1 MFLGNMKKCKTLLI
15 LLLVSGVVIVLGL
28 SSMMGVMAYRRQ
40 KQTFLFQQGEEAYN
54 KGDLE
59 LAKIKLK
66 AYTRRDPSHEQ
77 SWLYLA
83 DIYERQLLWRDAAMV
98 WKRLVNL
105 NVLNNDYVKHHIYAN
120 YRAHDFGA
128 LDKIFS
134 NISLE
139 KQREY
144 FEIYALTQ
152 FFQHTN
158 TDATDRLVA
167 MLPKNGM
174 AAQMVRA
181 IKNQGPIS
189 ELEKLENCN
198 DAVIQVETLMQDAFM
213 SEYRTKDL
221 KRAEECLRKA
231 ASINPDLCRAPLG
244 DFLFRNARHKDA
256 YEIYKTV
263 RPQMMTV
270 GNIINYAEVLF
281 LSKDTKA
288 LSDLENEV
296 HHKRRSAI
304 LLRAYIQSLQAYLG
318 KDSQAMIKN
327 YRVAQ
332 IHRSTPV
339 GLLLSYAVAVEDSDI
354 ALMVS
359 VLSHWRKTK
368 LFKDRQAEILAN
380 VRKMLASALEDDKL
394 EDAARLA
401 QMFLSQKPPELL
413 CWQIVVL
420 DQMKR
425 GTLNENLLQQAFKLF
440 PKESFFQAQRLRL
453 AFAKGDRQ
461 GILDIYDQ
469 LIAASDTPTRERYR
483 KVLYLERQMLLDKA
497 FQELLT
503 MMKEDNSLVSAK
515 HCLGFGI
522 RTGNKAALN
531 AAAAF
536 PELAEIAQ
544 FEMERR
550 YGDIDKATKMLTS
563 NQLEKGLSA
572 DKPEDCEI
580 LLPLAIYLALSKEL
594 ERAKAI
600 YLTLLPHSENNAI
613 IDLNLSEIFAQQGD
627 LLKALEYAANAY
639 KKNPK
644 SPIVQTVY
652 GIRHYAMNN
661 YEQAAALIPNSVPGE
676 TEKAILV
683 ECLEKIIEASYKEDD
698 TATCRKTIRRLQAL
712 QPDNKCAKEYLVKI
726 GEYNQQ

>member
-1 MFLGNMKKCKTLLI
+1 MKKSKTLLI
-15 LLLVSGVVIVLGL
+15 LLLVLGVVIVLGL
-28 SSMMGVMAYRRQ
+28 SAMMGVMAYRRQ
-40 KQTFLFQQGEEAYN
+40 KQTFLFKQGEEAYKN
-54 KGDLE
+54 GDYE
-59 LAKIKLK
+59 LAKQKLK

-83 DIYERQLLWRDAAMV
+83 DIYERQLLWRDAAMI

-105 NVLNNDYVKHHIYAN
+105 NVLNNDYVKHNIYAN
-120 YRAHDFGA
+120 YHAHDFGT

-134 NISLE
+134 NLSME

-167 MLPKNGM
+167 MLPQDGI
-174 AAQMVRA
+174 AAQMVRVF
-181 IKNQGPIS
+181 KHQGPIP
-189 ELEKLENCN
+189 ELEKLENC
-198 DAVIQVETLMQDAFM
+198 DDPVIQVEALMQDAFI

-221 KRAEECLRKA
+221 KRAEDCLRKA
-231 ASINPDLCRAPLG
+231 AKINPDLCRAPLG
-244 DFLFRNARHKDA
+244 DFLFRNARYKDA

-281 LSKDTKA
+281 LSKDAKA

-318 KDSQAMIKN
+318 KDTQAMIKN

-332 IHRSTPV
+332 IHRTTPV
-339 GLLLSYAVAVEDSDI
+339 GLLLSYAVAIDDSDI
-354 ALMVS
+354 PLMVS
-359 VLSHWRKTK
+359 VLSQWRKTK
-368 LFKDRQAEILAN
+368 IFKEKQAEILAN
-380 VRKMLASALEDDKL
+380 TRKMLATALEDDKL
-394 EDAARLA
+394 EDAAKLA
-401 QMFLSQKPPELL
+401 QMFLSKTPPELL

-425 GTLNENLLQQAFKLF
+425 GTITEKLLQDACKLF
-440 PKESFFQAQRLRL
+440 PKESFFQTQRLRL
-453 AFAKGDRQ
+453 EFSKGDRQ

-469 LIAASDTPTRERYR
+469 MIATSNTPIRERYR
-483 KVLYLERQMLLDKA
+483 KVLYLERQRLLDNA
-497 FQELLT
+497 FQELQT
-503 MMKEDNSLVSAK
+503 MMKEDTSLVSAK

-522 RTGNKAALN
+522 RTGKKEALN

-550 YGDIDKATKMLTS
+550 YGDLDKATK
-563 NQLEKGLSA
+563 
-572 DKPEDCEI
+572 C
-580 LLPLAIYLALSKEL
+580 
-594 ERAKAI
+594 
-600 YLTLLPHSENNAI
+600 
-613 IDLNLSEIFAQQGD
+613 
-627 LLKALEYAANAY
+627 
-639 KKNPK
+639 
-644 SPIVQTVY
+644 
-652 GIRHYAMNN
+652 
-661 YEQAAALIPNSVPGE
+661 
-676 TEKAILV
+676 
-683 ECLEKIIEASYKEDD
+683 
-698 TATCRKTIRRLQAL
+698 
-712 QPDNKCAKEYLVKI
+712 
-726 GEYNQQ
+726 